1 MVARAD
7 TPIVKPDTSLTTFP
21 GPHSEAVIAR
31 DKIVMS
37 PSLPRSYPLVIDHA
51 QGVEVWDVDGNRY
64 LDFMSGIAVTS
75 TGHCHPEVVQA
86 IKDQADK
93 FLHICASD
101 FYYKVIVDLA
111 EKLDHLAPFKEDAQ
125 TFFTN
130 SGTEAIEAAIKLARH
145 STGRQQ
151 FISFFGAFH
160 GRTLGALS
168 LTASKYLQKEGF
180 APLMPGVTHVPYP
193 DPDRPVLAL
202 KDNQDYGEAVVDYIR
217 EMVLA
222 RSVSPEDVAG
232 IFVEP
237 ILGEGGYVVPPPGF
251 FPALRQLCDE
261 YGILLIVDE
270 IQSGMG
276 RTGKW
281 WGIQHFGVEPDILT
295 SAKGI
300 ASGLPLG
307 AVIARKRLMTWEP
320 GSHGS
325 TFGGNPV
332 SCAAALATI
341 HLLESGYIE
350 NARVMGQ
357 YLLDKL
363 LLMQKKYPIMGAVRG
378 KGLMIGIE
386 FVQDSDTRQLDSDIR
401 DAIINIAFRKGLL
414 LLGAGESVI
423 RLMPPLMI
431 DHAVTDQSLAILEE
445 SIIAASKR

>member
-1 MVARAD
+1 MVTHIDVPGA
-7 TPIVKPDTSLTTFP
+7 KPDTNMAFP

-51 QGVEVWDVDGNRY
+51 QGAEVWDVDGNRY
-64 LDFMSGIAVTS
+64 IDFMSGIAVTS

-86 IKDQADK
+86 IKDQAEK
-93 FLHICASD
+93 FLHICAAD

-130 SGTEAIEAAIKLARH
+130 SGAEAVEAAIKLARYA
-145 STGRQQ
+145 TGRQH

-168 LTASKYLQKEGF
+168 LTASKYIQKEGF
-180 APLMPGVTHVPYP
+180 TPLMPGVTHVPYP
-193 DPDRPVLAL
+193 DPYHPVLAVREGE
-202 KDNQDYGEAVVDYIR
+202 DYGETVVNYIR
-217 EMVLA
+217 DMVLA
-222 RSVSPEDVAG
+222 RSVSPGDVAG

-237 ILGEGGYVVPPPGF
+237 ILGEGGYIVPPSGF
-251 FPALRQLCDE
+251 FPALRELCDQ

-341 HLLESGYIE
+341 RLLESGYIE
-350 NARVMGQ
+350 NARMMGD
-357 YLLDKL
+357 YLFDKL
-363 LLMQKKYPIMGAVRG
+363 SLLQKKYPIMGEVRG
-378 KGLMIGIE
+378 KGLMIGLE
-386 FVQDSDTRQLDSDIR
+386 FVQDSDTHHPDSETR
-401 DAIINIAFRKGLL
+401 DAIIDIAFRKGLL

-423 RLMPPLMI
+423 RLMPPLII
-431 DHAVTDQSLAILEE
+431 DQAVADQALAILEE
-445 SIIAASKR
+445 SIIAASNR